1 MNIKKVC
8 SRLKFT
14 AVKRLYLSKLT
25 NVNNVNIVMK
35 SLEKQGVLNKVY
47 GNCALRARN
56 KNKMLTPARV
66 RIKILYTYIGEYR
79 RTQKVFSCK
88 EGKSCK

>member
-14 AVKRLYLSKLT
+14 AVKRLYLSKLP

-47 GNCALRARN
+47 GNYALRARN

-66 RIKILYTYIGEYR
+66 RIKILYTYIGEY
-79 RTQKVFSCK
+79 KI
-88 EGKSCK
+88 

>member
-14 AVKRLYLSKLT
+14 TVKRLYLSKLP

-47 GNCALRARN
+47 GNCVLRARN

-66 RIKILYTYIGEYR
+66 RIKILYTYIGEYKKYFHAR
-79 RTQKVFSCK
+79 RVNHAS
-88 EGKSCK
+88 S

>member
-14 AVKRLYLSKLT
+14 AVKRLYLSKLP

-35 SLEKQGVLNKVY
+35 SLEKQGVLSKVY
-47 GNCALRARN
+47 GNYALRARN

-66 RIKILYTYIGEYR
+66 RIKILYTCIGERKKYFHAR
-79 RTQKVFSCK
+79 RVNHAS
-88 EGKSCK
+88 S

>member
-14 AVKRLYLSKLT
+14 AVKRLYLSKLL

-66 RIKILYTYIGEYR
+66 RIKILYTYIGEYKKYFHAR
-79 RTQKVFSCK
+79 RVNHAS
-88 EGKSCK
+88 S

>member
-14 AVKRLYLSKLT
+14 AVKRLYLSKLP

-47 GNCALRARN
+47 GIYTLRARN
-56 KNKMLTPARV
+56 KNKMLAPARV
-66 RIKILYTYIGEYR
+66 RIKILYTYISKHKKYFHAR
-79 RTQKVFSCK
+79 RVNHAS
-88 EGKSCK
+88 S

>member
-14 AVKRLYLSKLT
+14 AVKRLYLSKLP

-35 SLEKQGVLNKVY
+35 SLEKQRVLNKVY
-47 GNCALRARN
+47 GIYTLRARN

-66 RIKILYTYIGEYR
+66 RIKILYTYIGKRKKYFHAR
-79 RTQKVFSCK
+79 RVNHAS
-88 EGKSCK
+88 S

>member
-14 AVKRLYLSKLT
+14 AVKRLYLSKLS

-47 GNCALRARN
+47 GNYTLRARN
-56 KNKMLTPARV
+56 KNKMLAPARV
-66 RIKILYTYIGEYR
+66 RIKILYTYIGKHKKYFHAR
-79 RTQKVFSCK
+79 RVNHAS
-88 EGKSCK
+88 S

>member
-14 AVKRLYLSKLT
+14 AVKRLYLSKLL

-47 GNCALRARN
+47 GNCTLRARN

-66 RIKILYTYIGEYR
+66 RIKILYTYIGEYKKYFHAR
-79 RTQKVFSCK
+79 RVNHASR
-88 EGKSCK
+88 